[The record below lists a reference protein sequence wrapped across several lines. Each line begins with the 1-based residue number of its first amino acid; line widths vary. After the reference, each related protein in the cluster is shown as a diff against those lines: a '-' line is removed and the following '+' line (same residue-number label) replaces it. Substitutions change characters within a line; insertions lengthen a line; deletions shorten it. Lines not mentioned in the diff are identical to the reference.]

1 MKIAFLGTYGA
12 VPSPESGNT
21 SLLVKTKDN
30 LVLIDASGNP
40 VQGILKTGFNPDD
53 LNVVVITHYHVDHLY
68 AFPSLIHILYCLE
81 RKKSLTVVAKSDVA
95 EKVKSLLDFFGLDFK
110 KIGFHIEYR
119 ENYGKPELSLFP
131 GRHSVPSSM
140 VRIMEGGSGLLYTAD
155 TSSIESI
162 CELARGLEN
171 LVHESSGSHERIEKL
186 SADEH
191 SSGFQAGLNARCA
204 GVKKLFLC
212 HFGSDPSSSPERMR
226 SEAAKSFKGEIIV
239 PAPFKLYE
247 L

>member
-21 SLLVKTKDN
+21 SLLVETKDR
-30 LVLIDASGNP
+30 LVLIDTSGNP
-40 VQGILKTGFNPDD
+40 VQGILKTGFKPDELD
-53 LNVVVITHYHVDHLY
+53 VVVITHYHVDHLY
-68 AFPSLIHILYCLE
+68 AFPSLIHILFCLK

-95 EKVKSLLDFFGLDFK
+95 EKVKSLLDFFGLNFK
-110 KIGFHIEYR
+110 KIGFHIEYSDGF
-119 ENYGKPELSLFP
+119 ENPELSLFP

-140 VRIMEGGSGLLYTAD
+140 VRITKGGKGFLYTAD

-162 CELARGLEN
+162 CEHAKGLDN
-171 LVHESSGSHERIEKL
+171 LIHESSGPHERIGKL

-191 SSGFQAGLNARCA
+191 SSGYQAGLNARCA
-204 GVKKLFLC
+204 GVKRLFLC
-212 HFGSDPSSSPERMR
+212 HFGNDPVSSPERMR
-226 SEAAKSFKGEIIV
+226 SEAAKSFKGEIII
-239 PAPFKLYE
+239 PIPYKLYE